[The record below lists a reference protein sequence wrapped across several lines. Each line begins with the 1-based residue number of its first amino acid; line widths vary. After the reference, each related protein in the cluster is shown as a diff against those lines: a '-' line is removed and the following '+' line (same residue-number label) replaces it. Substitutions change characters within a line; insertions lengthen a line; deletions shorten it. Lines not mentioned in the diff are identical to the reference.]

1 MPNNP
6 SCANC
11 FEEIRWTPTMWEGR
25 PYCCDG
31 CVMGGPCVCTYSGA
45 PPRLDIG
52 RILKAIGQE
61 VSARSSP
68 QTPAPVECENC
79 FEALNRPAYYHEGRP
94 YCCAG
99 CADGGPCICTYGNV
113 PPQRRPSV
121 RFTDESHPRDDDSSA
136 FAEKANS
143 LWRSSRDD
151 AESRRESGTP
161 ARANR
166 LWAGQNEAPQAQG
179 PHGSAEEVEAGAEEQ
194 GQPEYMEESRARIEK
209 FQIAVS
215 PLSEVR
221 DVRRF
226 TTQLE
231 STPSVES
238 VMLLHY
244 AGERA
249 AFEVEASSIMA
260 VIKDVMD
267 MEAFHVRSLRMVSEG
282 LEITLMPG
290 EADAP
295 RVQVS
300 AKELVAAAGFD
311 RLTTR
316 SVAQQPAAA
325 PAPRDAGPRARVGDE
340 GELHSFKYEMGVD
353 VFFNGRHQVAVGDA
367 KGPVHMHSW
376 RAQAI
381 LEGESASESGQ
392 VSGSREVREI
402 ISSLVTPWNDK
413 MLNRVPPFEEIMPTA
428 NNIARYIHD
437 HVSARL
443 SGKGVR
449 LKAVRLW
456 ESPTSYVEYAGEG
469 SRAVQS

>member
-11 FEEIRWTPTMWEGR
+11 FEEIRWTPTIWEGK

-52 RILKAIGQE
+52 KILKALGEE
-61 VSARSSP
+61 VSVRPSTEP
-68 QTPAPVECENC
+68 PAPVECENC
-79 FEALNRPAYYHEGRP
+79 FEVLNRPAYYHEGRP

-99 CADGGPCICTYGNV
+99 CADGGPCVCTYGNV
-113 PPQRRPSV
+113 PPQRRPRV
-121 RFTDESHPRDDDSSA
+121 RFTDETAPRADGSSA
-136 FAEKANS
+136 LTGKANS
-143 LWRSSRDD
+143 LWKSSRDD
-151 AESRRESGTP
+151 AKAKRESGAP

-166 LWAGQNEAPQAQG
+166 LWQGEDETPEASESKEP
-179 PHGSAEEVEAGAEEQ
+179 EAVLEEQ
-194 GQPEYMEESRARIEK
+194 GHLDYAEEKHVGVER
-209 FQIAVS
+209 FQISVS

-221 DVRRF
+221 EVRRF

-231 STPSVES
+231 ATPSVQS

-244 AGERA
+244 AADRA

-267 MEAFHVRSLRMVSEG
+267 MEAFRVRSLRMVSEG
-282 LEITLMPG
+282 LEIALMPD

-300 AKELVAAAGFD
+300 AKELVAA
-311 RLTTR
+311 
-316 SVAQQPAAA
+316 SVAQQPTA
-325 PAPRDAGPRARVGDE
+325 PPALRDAGPRSRVGDE

-353 VFFNGRHQVAVGDA
+353 VFFNGRHRVAVGDA
-367 KGPVHMHSW
+367 KGPVHTHSW

-381 LEGESASESGQ
+381 LEGESSSESGQ
-392 VSGSREVREI
+392 ISGSGEVREI

-443 SGKGVR
+443 SGKGAR